1 MKIRKPKALTLTNPF
16 FGSSIKITHT
26 ISMPVRCNGNGAY
39 DWCTF
44 KCKTAF
50 SIIIYIIGGYFVWV
64 WSKPKVTELK
74 RNFVVIKQRD

>member
-1 MKIRKPKALTLTNPF
+1 
-16 FGSSIKITHT
+16 
-26 ISMPVRCNGNGAY
+26 MPVRCNGNGAY